1 MKYLAYSLILIAFSA
16 SMFGQSKTVQTGY
29 THYETTADP
38 KNGQSCVAGTAFCNG
53 GGTTSTVIPSPDG
66 CIPAKTVVT
75 VTPGQYSNFIKGLDN
90 NLSTL
95 TSVLYT
101 IKRKSDNVIIYSVTI
116 NPGGSWPTT
125 PTQFTANLQVSPST
139 TGVPGT
145 YYRSGNGILTIT
157 SPSIPGAAASNTE
170 TLVVTV
176 DPTCSPIA
184 AGTGPY
190 TSAGGVDETYTQ
202 EYSPTAVAA
211 MTKTGRLAPGDV
223 KYSEISTDHDGWY
236 LMNGRNISTITN
248 ISAKQEATTIFGS
261 TLPDMD
267 NKYMIADYSTGARM
281 TNIGQ
286 NSFTVAN
293 SNIQSATITTA
304 TNGDHTHTFND
315 YYGGENYNTAI
326 NTSET
331 PGDGDSPF
339 AYFSNTT
346 ASSGSHTHTVDIGTG
361 SPTSIDNRPVSK
373 KMYAFVYLGE

>member
-75 VTPGQYSNFIKGLDN
+75 VTPGTYSNFIKGVDN

-116 NPGGSWPTT
+116 NPGGAWPTT

-145 YYRSGNGILTIT
+145 YYRSGNGILTII

-170 TLVVTV
+170 TLIVSV

-190 TSAGGVDETYTQ
+190 TSAGGIDETFTQ
-202 EYSPTAVAA
+202 EYSETAVAA
-211 MTKTGRLAPGDV
+211 MSKTGKLIPGDV
-223 KYSEISTDHDGWY
+223 KYSELTNDHDGWY
-236 LMNGRNISTITN
+236 LMNGRNISGISN
-248 ISAKQEATTIFGS
+248 ISAKQAATTIFGS

-267 NKYMIADYSTGARM
+267 NKYMIADYSTGTRM
-281 TNIGQ
+281 TTIGQ
-286 NSFTVAN
+286 NTFTVAN
-293 SNIQSATITTA
+293 ANIQAATLSTTS
-304 TNGDHTHTFND
+304 NGDHSHTFND
-315 YYGGENYNTAI
+315 YYGGANDNSGI

-331 PGDGDSPF
+331 PGDGDYPSTSF
-339 AYFSNTT
+339 VNSTTTNGAHTHNVTIGT
-346 ASSGSHTHTVDIGTG
+346 ASPS
-361 SPTSIDNRPVSK
+361 SIDNRPVSK